1 MVDSF
6 FLNGLVIEIRY
17 EDDWR
22 ESAVYIYDCI
32 SEMEVEEKDSII
44 NYLYNEGLISDR
56 RIRAEIIRGEDMD
69 MTDWD

>member
-17 EDDWR
+17 EEDWR
-22 ESAVYIYDCI
+22 KSAIYIYDCI
-32 SEMEVEEKDSII
+32 SEMETEEKDAII

-69 MTDWD
+69 MI